1 MTTPTTPARKL
12 TQQAGL
18 TLIEMLVSIAIAVTI
33 LSGVVQVLLA
43 SKNNFISER
52 ELSTLQENAR
62 FAMKHLSDQIRM
74 AGYTGCPSTPQHFTN
89 TVTGS
94 NLWYLNGVGL
104 QGFDNS
110 AGVLSFPTEFSGGV
124 KANTDAIVVRRGET
138 TGLRL
143 TASTGANL
151 PLSKAHAY
159 QPGQLMLITDPS
171 CVQVAL
177 FQISGPANTAFT
189 ATTIEHAA
197 GGSITP
203 SNCTSNLTTDDP
215 FFSCSVGTSTTTAYT
230 VGSAVLEMHSEA
242 YYIGNSASDATVPAL
257 FRERLLVDTSSS
269 SLVTVAEEL
278 VQGVDNMQ
286 IEYGYDT
293 PNYPSATFPLGDGLA
308 DQYLKANSASLTNW
322 AQVISVRLTLRMRS
336 VYPIYDDNVAYGD
349 FEGVSGT
356 SGADRFMRQTVSTT
370 IQIRNF

>member
-1 MTTPTTPARKL
+1 MTTPIKHAGKPMR
-12 TQQAGL
+12 QAGL
-18 TLIEMLVSIAIAVTI
+18 TLVEMLVSIAIAVTI

-52 ELSTLQENAR
+52 ELSSLQENAR
-62 FAMKHLSDQIRM
+62 FAMKQLSDEIRM
-74 AGYTGCPSTPQHFTN
+74 AGYTGCLATPPHFTN

-94 NLWYLNGVGL
+94 NVWHLNGLGL

-110 AGVLSFPTEFSGGV
+110 AGVSSFPTEFSGDV
-124 KANTDAIVVRRGET
+124 KASTDAIVVRRGET

-143 TASTGANL
+143 TASTAATL
-151 PLSKAHAY
+151 PLNRAHAY
-159 QPGQLMLITDPS
+159 QPAQLMLITDPS

-177 FQISGPANTAFT
+177 FQISGPTNTAFT

-197 GGSITP
+197 GGTITP
-203 SNCTSNLTTDDP
+203 SNCTSSLTTDDP
-215 FFSCSVGTSTTTAYT
+215 SFSCSAGVATTTAYT

-242 YYIGNSASDATVPAL
+242 YYIGNSESDATVPAL
-257 FRERLLVDTSSS
+257 FRERLLVNTSSS

-293 PNYPSATFPLGDGLA
+293 PNYPTVTFPLGDGLA

-322 AQVISVRLTLRMRS
+322 SQVVSVRLTLRMRS
-336 VYPIYDDNVAYGD
+336 VYPIYDGNVAYGD

-356 SGADRFMRQTVSTT
+356 SGSDRFMRQTVSTT